1 MTIDLVNY
9 KIVVEFEI
17 LVHRVLNHGQQDNS
31 LEMESCDDLDH
42 VGFWILVNVKRKGL
56 KIAVAIG
63 NYELKE
69 KMMVNVL
76 VVSILVGGGGAAFK
90 NIKFFGG
97 ADCVNWLP

>member
-42 VGFWILVNVKRKGL
+42 VGFWILVTAMGRLSSFLSV
-56 KIAVAIG
+56 I
-63 NYELKE
+63 
-69 KMMVNVL
+69 
-76 VVSILVGGGGAAFK
+76 
-90 NIKFFGG
+90 
-97 ADCVNWLP
+97 